1 LIFNRANTL
10 SKKLLKSTAIV
21 SAMTFLSRIL
31 GFIRDVIFARFLGA
45 DAATDAFFVAFK
57 IPNFF
62 RRLFAEGAFIQ
73 AFVPVL
79 SEYKENGSQAALKT
93 FINRTGGT
101 LALILML
108 VTVVGVIAAPLFIMA
123 FAPGFSWQGDS
134 YDLAVQL
141 LRITFP
147 YLFFIASTAFAAGI
161 LNTHG
166 QFAIPAITPV
176 LLNIC
181 LISAAIWFAPKMD
194 EPVIALAWGVFIA
207 GAVQLV
213 FQFPALWR
221 LDLLPRLHWGFA
233 DEGVRRILKLMIP
246 ALFGVSITQLN
257 LLLDTLI
264 ASFLTTGSISWLY
277 YSDRL
282 VEFPLG
288 VFGIALATVILP
300 SLSKRHAN
308 KQPAAFSAAL
318 DWGMRW
324 VVLIGLPASLALLLL
339 AEPLLATLFQYD
351 EFTDH
356 DVVMAAR
363 SLMAYSVGLMG
374 FISVKILVPG
384 FTARQDMRTPVRIG
398 MVAIFANM
406 LFNIILVFPLAHAGL
421 ALATAL
427 ASFVNAGLLYRHLRR
442 EKIYNPIAGWG
453 RFWLSVIVANLA
465 MVVVLYIGVHTEEW
479 LQADLWQRIF
489 NLSFW
494 IGLAIIMYFSVLALI
509 GIRPHHLMQKSV
521 TI

>member
-1 LIFNRANTL
+1 
-10 SKKLLKSTAIV
+10 
-21 SAMTFLSRIL
+21 MTFLSRIL

-62 RRLFAEGAFIQ
+62 RRLFAEGAFMQ

-79 SEYKENGSQAALKT
+79 SEYKEHGGHIALKH
-93 FINRTGGT
+93 FINRTAGS

-108 VTVVGVIAAPLFIMA
+108 VTVIGVVAAPLFIMA
-123 FAPGFSWQGDS
+123 FAPGFSWHGSS
-134 YDLAVQL
+134 YELAVQL

-181 LISAAIWFAPKMD
+181 LISAAIWFAPGLD
-194 EPVIALAWGVFIA
+194 EPVVALAWGVFIA
-207 GAVQLV
+207 GAVQLA

-221 LDLLPRLHWGFA
+221 LGLLPRLHWGFA
-233 DEGVRRILKLMIP
+233 DSGVRRIMKLMVP

-257 LLLDTLI
+257 LLLDTLL

-300 SLSKRHAN
+300 ALSKCHASQDN
-308 KQPAAFSAAL
+308 EAFSAAL

-324 VVLIGLPASLALLLL
+324 VLLIGLPASLALLVL

-351 EFTDH
+351 EFTNH

-363 SLMAYSVGLMG
+363 SLMAYSVGLLG

-384 FTARQDMRTPVRIG
+384 FTARQDMKTPVRIG
-398 MVAIFANM
+398 MIAIVANM
-406 LFNIILVFPLAHAGL
+406 LFNLILVFPLAHAGL

-427 ASFVNAGLLYRHLRR
+427 ASFVNAGLLYRRLRR
-442 EKIYNPIAGWG
+442 DRIFIPKAGWG
-453 RFWLSVIVANLA
+453 RFWLIVIVANLA
-465 MVVVLYIGVHTEEW
+465 MVGVLFVGVETVQW
-479 LQADLWQRIF
+479 LQSDVWQRVS
-489 NLSFW
+489 NLALW
-494 IGLAIIMYFSVLALI
+494 IGMAIVMYFSVLALL
-509 GIRPHHLMQKSV
+509 GLRPHDLVQRTV
-521 TI
+521 QGR

>member
-1 LIFNRANTL
+1 
-10 SKKLLKSTAIV
+10 
-21 SAMTFLSRIL
+21 MTFISRIL
-31 GFIRDVIFARFLGA
+31 GFIRDVIFARLLGA
-45 DAATDAFFVAFK
+45 DASTDAFFVAFK

-62 RRLFAEGAFIQ
+62 RRLFAEGAFMQ
-73 AFVPVL
+73 AFVPVM
-79 SEYKENGSQAALKT
+79 SDYKEQGGHQALKN
-93 FINRTGGT
+93 FINRTAGS
-101 LALILML
+101 LALILIL

-123 FAPGFSWQGDS
+123 FAPGFSWQGSS

-166 QFAIPAITPV
+166 QFAIPAFTPV
-176 LLNIC
+176 LLNLC
-181 LISAAIWFAPKMD
+181 LISAAIWFAPQMD

-207 GAVQLV
+207 GAVQLA

-221 LDLLPRLHWGFA
+221 LGLVPRLHWGFA
-233 DEGVRRILKLMIP
+233 DKGVQKIMKLMVP

-264 ASFLTTGSISWLY
+264 ASFLTSGSISWLY

-300 SLSKRHAN
+300 ALSKQHA
-308 KQPAAFSAAL
+308 KQDTKAFSSAL
-318 DWGMRW
+318 DWGLRW

-356 DVVMAAR
+356 DVVMASR
-363 SLMAYSVGLMG
+363 SLMAYSIGLMG

-384 FTARQDMRTPVRIG
+384 FTARKDMKTPVRIG
-398 MVAIFANM
+398 IIAIVANM

-427 ASFVNAGLLYRHLRR
+427 GSFVNAGLLYRGLRR
-442 EKIYNPIAGWG
+442 DKIYNPGAGWVK
-453 RFWLSVIVANLA
+453 FWLIVIMANLA
-465 MVVVLYIGVHTEEW
+465 MTGVLYVGLITEQW
-479 LQADLWQRIF
+479 LQSSLWQRIG
-489 NLSFW
+489 NLAFW
-494 IGLAIIMYFSVLALI
+494 ITMAIVMYFSVLALL
-509 GIRPHHLMQKSV
+509 GMRPKHLIQKSV
-521 TI
+521 INS

>member
-1 LIFNRANTL
+1 
-10 SKKLLKSTAIV
+10 
-21 SAMTFLSRIL
+21 MTFLSRIL

-62 RRLFAEGAFIQ
+62 RRLFAEGAFMQ

-79 SEYKENGSQAALKT
+79 SEYKEKGGQAALKD
-93 FINRTGGT
+93 FIDRTAGT

-108 VTVVGVIAAPLFIMA
+108 VTVVGVVAAPLFIMA
-123 FAPGFSWQGDS
+123 FAPGFSWQGSS
-134 YDLAVQL
+134 YELAVQL

-181 LISAAIWFAPKMD
+181 LISAAIWFAPQME
-194 EPVIALAWGVFIA
+194 EPVIALAWGVFVA
-207 GAVQLV
+207 GGVQLA

-221 LDLLPRLHWGFA
+221 LGLLPRLHWGFA
-233 DEGVRRILKLMIP
+233 DSGVRRIMKLMVP

-264 ASFLTTGSISWLY
+264 ASFLTSGSISWLY

-300 SLSKRHAN
+300 ALSKRHAN
-308 KQPAAFSAAL
+308 QNPQAFSEAL
-318 DWGMRW
+318 DWGLRW
-324 VVLIGLPASLALLLL
+324 VVLIGLPASLALLVL

-356 DVVMAAR
+356 DVVMAAQ
-363 SLMAYSVGLMG
+363 SLMAYSVGLLG

-384 FTARQDMRTPVRIG
+384 FTARQDMQTPVRIG
-398 MVAIFANM
+398 IVAIVANM
-406 LFNIILVFPLAHAGL
+406 VFNLILVFPLAHAGL

-427 ASFVNAGLLYRHLRR
+427 SSFVNAGLLYKRLRQK
-442 EKIYNPIAGWG
+442 KIYLPARGWC
-453 RFWLSVIVANLA
+453 RFWLIVLCANMA
-465 MVVVLYIGVHTEEW
+465 MVAVLLVGVNTEQW
-479 LQADLWQRIF
+479 LQSGLWQRIG
-489 NLSFW
+489 NLTLW
-494 IGLAIIMYFSVLALI
+494 ITLALVMYFSVLALL
-509 GIRPHHLMQKSV
+509 GMRPNHLMHKSASN
-521 TI
+521 

>member
-1 LIFNRANTL
+1 
-10 SKKLLKSTAIV
+10 
-21 SAMTFLSRIL
+21 MTFLSRIL

-62 RRLFAEGAFIQ
+62 RRLFAEGAFMQ

-79 SEYKENGSQAALKT
+79 SEYKEKGSQAALKE

-108 VTVVGVIAAPLFIMA
+108 VTIVGVIAAPLFIMA
-123 FAPGFSWQGDS
+123 FAPGFSWQGSS

-176 LLNIC
+176 LLNVC

-194 EPVIALAWGVFIA
+194 EPVIALAWGVFVA
-207 GAVQLV
+207 GAAQLA
-213 FQFPALWR
+213 FQFPALWE
-221 LDLLPRLHWGFA
+221 LGLLPRLHWGFA
-233 DEGVRRILKLMIP
+233 DEGVRRILKLMVP

-300 SLSKRHAN
+300 ALSKRHAN
-308 KQPAAFSAAL
+308 QQPAAFSAAL
-318 DWGMRW
+318 DWGLRW

-398 MVAIFANM
+398 IIAIVSNM

-427 ASFVNAGLLYRHLRR
+427 ASFVNAGLLYRGLRR
-442 EKIYNPIAGWG
+442 DKIYIPDAGWG
-453 RFWLSVIVANLA
+453 RFWLSAIAANLA
-465 MVVVLYIGVHTEEW
+465 LVGVLYVGVNTEEW
-479 LQADLWQRIF
+479 LQADLWQRIT
-489 NLSFW
+489 NLAFW
-494 IGLAIIMYFSVLALI
+494 IVMAAVMYFSVLALV
-509 GIRPHHLMQKSV
+509 GLRPRHLMQKPVSDNEDGERLSS
-521 TI
+521 